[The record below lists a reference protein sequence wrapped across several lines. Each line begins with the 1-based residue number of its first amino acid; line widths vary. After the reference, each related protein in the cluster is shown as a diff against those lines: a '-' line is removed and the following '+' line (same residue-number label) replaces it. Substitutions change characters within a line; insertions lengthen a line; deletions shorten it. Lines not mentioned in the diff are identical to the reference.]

1 MVNLSIPL
9 DSYNKQ
15 KTINVKNYILI
26 LLVFLSGITISARAD
41 VGPKPSMKFSIIYKT
56 AKPVKLIAGWQLESR
71 FQAFNVYD
79 TLRRQGPQEFVA
91 TQDKASSVSYG
102 YADFHKI
109 ILRFDDRVRESNVFL
124 NESFNSQY
132 EITVLDD
139 RLEIRDVTPFMKD
152 SSSWSAFLKALMLT
166 LALELFVA
174 FIYLKLA
181 KKPLK
186 VLLFVILGNLITL
199 PVLWFLLPLFLNV
212 GASIM
217 LGELFAFGFEA
228 MFLLWTCKTWFKPGG
243 AFLLSFS
250 MNFMS
255 LLVGGFAIILMI
267 GF

>member
-1 MVNLSIPL
+1 MI
-9 DSYNKQ
+9 K
-15 KTINVKNYILI
+15 KFWI
-26 LLVFLSGITISARAD
+26 LLIIFIINIHSFLFAD
-41 VGPKPSMKFSIIYKT
+41 AGPKPSMKFKMVYKT
-56 AKPVKLIAGWQLESR
+56 TKPVKVIEGWQLESR
-71 FQAFNVYD
+71 FQTFNVFD
-79 TLRRQGPQEFVA
+79 TLKRQGPQEFIA
-91 TQDKASSVSYG
+91 NQDNAHSVSYG
-102 YADFHKI
+102 YDDYHKI
-109 ILRFDDRVRESNVFL
+109 IIQFEDRTRESNVFG

-139 RLEIRDVTPFMKD
+139 RLEVRDVTPFMKD
-152 SSSWSAFLKALMLT
+152 SSTWSAFLKALMLT
-166 LALELFVA
+166 LALEIFVA

-186 VLLFVILGNLITL
+186 ILLFVILGNLITL
-199 PVLWFLLPLFLNV
+199 PVLWFLLPLILNV